1 MSAGTYNVLFLCR
14 ANSARSIMA
23 EAILKHEGHD
33 HFFGYSAGSH
43 PRGDVHPYAQELL
56 QSLGHDLSNFSSK
69 AMETYSEQD
78 DIKFDFVFTVCDAT
92 ANEECP
98 IFPGSPMTAHWGV
111 PDPAAVT
118 GSDAEKRLAFA
129 ETYRML
135 RNRISIFTS
144 LPFKSLDRLSLQ
156 SELDK
161 IGQTS
166 PSENRE

>member
-1 MSAGTYNVLFLCR
+1 MSGGIYNVLFLCR

-23 EAILKHEGHD
+23 EAILKKEGAG
-33 HFFGYSAGSH
+33 HFFGFSAGSY
-43 PRGDVHPYAQELL
+43 PRGEVHPYAQDLL
-56 QSLGHDLSNFSSK
+56 QSLDHDISGFSSK

-111 PDPAAVT
+111 PDPAAVE
-118 GSDAEKRLAFA
+118 GSEAEKRLAFA
-129 ETYRML
+129 DTYRML

-144 LPFKSLDRLSLQ
+144 LPFTSLDRMSLQ
-156 SELDK
+156 QELNK
-161 IGQTS
+161 IGQITDC
-166 PSENRE
+166 EDT

>member
-1 MSAGTYNVLFLCR
+1 MSGGTYNVLFLCR

-23 EAILKHEGHD
+23 EAILRTEGHN

-43 PRGDVHPYAQELL
+43 PRGEIHPYAQELL
-56 QSLGHDLSNFSSK
+56 QSLGHDPASFSSK
-69 AMETYSEQD
+69 AMEVFSEQD
-78 DIKFDFVFTVCDAT
+78 EIKFDFVFTVCDTT
-92 ANEECP
+92 ANEDCP

-111 PDPAAVT
+111 PDPAAAE

-156 SELDK
+156 KELDK
-161 IGQTS
+161 IGKISTS
-166 PSENRE
+166 EDA

>member
-1 MSAGTYNVLFLCR
+1 MSGGTYNVLFLCR

-23 EAILKHEGHD
+23 EAVLRQEGLD

-43 PRGDVHPYAQELL
+43 PRGDVHPYAKELL
-56 QSLGHDLSNFSSK
+56 KSLGHDPAAFSSK

-111 PDPAAVT
+111 PDPAAVE
-118 GSDAEKRLAFA
+118 GSEAEKRLAFA
-129 ETYRML
+129 DTYRML
-135 RNRISIFTS
+135 RNRISIFTN

-161 IGQTS
+161 IGRIST
-166 PSENRE
+166 PENT

>member
-1 MSAGTYNVLFLCR
+1 MSGGTYNVLFLCR

-23 EAILKHEGHD
+23 EAILKKEGHD

-43 PRGDVHPYAQELL
+43 PRGEIHPYARDLL
-56 QSLGHDLSNFSSK
+56 ESLGHDMTTFSSK
-69 AMETYSEQD
+69 DMETYSGQD

-92 ANEECP
+92 ANEDCP

-111 PDPAAVT
+111 PDPAEVE
-118 GSDAEKRLAFA
+118 GSEAEKRLAFA

-144 LPFKSLDRLSLQ
+144 LPFKSLDRMSLQ

-161 IGQTS
+161 IGKTID
-166 PSENRE
+166 REDV

>member
-1 MSAGTYNVLFLCR
+1 MSGGTYNVLFLCR

-23 EAILKHEGHD
+23 EAILNKEGHD

-43 PRGDVHPYAQELL
+43 PRGEIHPYARDLL
-56 QSLGHDLSNFSSK
+56 ESLGHDMTTLSSK
-69 AMETYSEQD
+69 DMETYSGQD
-78 DIKFDFVFTVCDAT
+78 EIKFDFVFTVCDAT
-92 ANEECP
+92 ANEDCP

-111 PDPAAVT
+111 PDPAEAE
-118 GSDAEKRLAFA
+118 GCEAEKRLAFA

-156 SELDK
+156 NELDK
-161 IGQTS
+161 IGQISTS
-166 PSENRE
+166 EEA

>member
-1 MSAGTYNVLFLCR
+1 MSGGTYNVLFLCR

-23 EAILKHEGHD
+23 EAILKKEGHD

-43 PRGDVHPYAQELL
+43 PRGEIHPYARELL
-56 QSLGHDLSNFSSK
+56 ESLGHDMAKFSSK
-69 AMETYSEQD
+69 DMETYAGQD
-78 DIKFDFVFTVCDAT
+78 EIKFDFVFTVCDAT
-92 ANEECP
+92 ANEDCP

-111 PDPAAVT
+111 PDPAGAE
-118 GSDAEKRLAFA
+118 GSEAEKRLAFA

-156 SELDK
+156 NELDK
-161 IGQTS
+161 IGKIS
-166 PSENRE
+166 SSEEA

>member
-1 MSAGTYNVLFLCR
+1 MSGGTYNVLFLCR

-23 EAILKHEGHD
+23 EAILKKEGHD

-43 PRGDVHPYAQELL
+43 PRGEIHPYARDLL
-56 QSLGHDLSNFSSK
+56 ESLGHDMTALSSK
-69 AMETYSEQD
+69 DMETYSGQD
-78 DIKFDFVFTVCDAT
+78 EIKFDFVFTVCDAT
-92 ANEECP
+92 ANEDCP

-111 PDPAAVT
+111 PDPAEAE
-118 GSDAEKRLAFA
+118 GSEAEKRLAFA

-156 SELDK
+156 NELDK
-161 IGQTS
+161 IGKISTS
-166 PSENRE
+166 EEA

>member
-1 MSAGTYNVLFLCR
+1 MSGGTYNVLFLCR

-23 EAILKHEGHD
+23 EAILKKDGLG
-33 HFFGYSAGSH
+33 HFFGYSAGSY
-43 PRGDVHPYAQELL
+43 PRGEIHPYTRDLL
-56 QSLGHDLSNFSSK
+56 ASLGHDVDSFSSK

-111 PDPAAVT
+111 PDPASVE
-118 GSDAEKRLAFA
+118 GSEAEKRLAFA

-144 LPFKSLDRLSLQ
+144 LPFKSLDRMSLQ

-161 IGQTS
+161 IGEMPTS
-166 PSENRE
+166 EEV